1 MPYNPYGG
9 NWVHLGS
16 TVLTTNTTASEV
28 LEFPPFD
35 ILKVFYRITGYGGNA
50 IASFRFGPNASGVID
65 AGANYW
71 YRHISLAAGA
81 PGTTITNTQA
91 VSQTFVSVAALAVA
105 QGRVGEMVVSNYAGT
120 NVSKMVRFSN
130 QTQSAATPSAATAG
144 VAEFGGGEWINTA
157 NRITMIQMV
166 DNPTTTNINAGTGF
180 SVFGMNLS

>member
-1 MPYNPYGG
+1 MPFNPYNG

-16 TVLTTNTTASEV
+16 TVFATTTTASEV
-28 LEFPPFD
+28 VEFPPFD
-35 ILKVFYRITGYGGNA
+35 ILKVFYRITGYGGAA

-71 YRHISLAAGA
+71 YRHASIAAGVA
-81 PGTTITNTQA
+81 TVTNTQA
-91 VSQTFVSVAALAVA
+91 ISQTFVSVAAIAVA
-105 QGRVGEMVVSNYAGT
+105 QGRVGEMIVSNYAGA
-120 NVSKMVRFSN
+120 NVSKVVRFSN

-144 VAEFGGGEWINTA
+144 VVEFGGGEWINTA